1 MYNAKTIKDRV
12 ESTTNGRA
20 WFQKLMRMFRR
31 PHGERLDRDQ
41 LEQAELSQKEAQE
54 PMPRGVQDFKDHQY
68 YALERHLKRHEVI
81 HPKREVGKVGG
92 AGKGHDKQNLEIVY
106 RRRDVVAVLSADK
119 WYRAHGRVVN
129 PREQPLKRVT
139 ARKKNR
145 RGVSGDENEDDD
157 DEEQRL
163 GTPLYA
169 ITQTQLYEPQPITA
183 DERIPKNA
191 YGNLDIYHAHMI
203 PTGAAHIQHPETARV
218 ARLLGID
225 YADAITG
232 FSFKGRHG
240 TAITNGAVVCAT
252 HADAII
258 AVIEAVE
265 DEKADLELEARSQRA
280 IALWGKLMRG
290 LRIRERIEGYAG
302 DDAGAADESD
312 EDEDEG
318 GGFLPDRNNTSE
330 IAEPTAP
337 VEKSSIPLSEPRSTL
352 PSFHAARPPIK
363 IVYGAPLPSSSPSI
377 AVPDPTGLPH
387 HLAHPA
393 SDNERGGGFL
403 IDDDNAGH
411 DSDGKL
417 EGGFLAND
425 QNTVKDDDDAAT
437 DSDKDAALRTA
448 IARSVLDSQY
458 EHGEREGDDGGEGPS
473 GTTAKAQGKAA
484 GDAVK
489 LEEMGGSPGADE
501 GEGDREDGGGDEAM
515 VEDEGSETGSLMS
528 HDPDDEEEEVMEL

>member
-1 MYNAKTIKDRV
+1 
-12 ESTTNGRA
+12 
-20 WFQKLMRMFRR
+20 MRMFQR

-41 LEQAELSQKEAQE
+41 LEQAELAQKEAQE
-54 PMPRGVQDFKDHQY
+54 PMPRGVQDFKDHPY

-119 WYRAHGRVVN
+119 WYRAHGRVVR

-145 RGVSGDENEDDD
+145 RGLSEDDDEGDD

-163 GTPLYA
+163 GTPFYA
-169 ITQTQLYEPQPITA
+169 ITQTELYKPQPVTT
-183 DERIPKNA
+183 DGRIPKNA

-203 PTGAAHIQHPETARV
+203 PPGAAHIQHPETARV

-252 HADAII
+252 HVDAVIAII
-258 AVIEAVE
+258 DAVE
-265 DEKADLELEARSQRA
+265 DEKADLELEARSQQA

-302 DDAGAADESD
+302 DETAAADETD
-312 EDEDEG
+312 EEEEG
-318 GGFLPDRNNTSE
+318 GGFLPDRNATSE
-330 IAEPTAP
+330 IPEPTAP
-337 VEKSSIPLSEPRSTL
+337 VEKPSFPSSDAFSTL
-352 PSFHAARPPIK
+352 PSLQPPRPPIK
-363 IVYGAPLPSSSPSI
+363 IVHGAPLPTSSPLKAVADPPSI
-377 AVPDPTGLPH
+377 PH
-387 HLAHPA
+387 HLAHTLEDNDAGGFLVNDANPEHD
-393 SDNERGGGFL
+393 SDGTIGGGFL
-403 IDDDNAGH
+403 A
-411 DSDGKL
+411 
-417 EGGFLAND
+417 
-425 QNTVKDDDDAAT
+425 
-437 DSDKDAALRTA
+437 SDKDVAKEDDAFTDSGEDEALRTA
-448 IARSVLDSQY
+448 IARSVLDSQHEY
-458 EHGEREGDDGGEGPS
+458 VERDNGGEGRS
-473 GTTAKAQGKAA
+473 GTVAKAVGKGA
-484 GDAVK
+484 GVVDDGIK
-489 LEEMGGSPGADE
+489 LEEMGESRGVDK
-501 GEGDREDGGGDEAM
+501 GEDDRQEEEDGDEVMGKEEA
-515 VEDEGSETGSLMS
+515 SEIGSLMS

>member
-1 MYNAKTIKDRV
+1 
-12 ESTTNGRA
+12 
-20 WFQKLMRMFRR
+20 MFRR
-31 PHGERLDRDQ
+31 PHGEKLDRDQ

-54 PMPRGVQDFKDHQY
+54 PMPRGVQDFKDHPY

-119 WYRAHGRVVN
+119 WYRAHGRVVK

-139 ARKKNR
+139 ARKKNK
-145 RGVSGDENEDDD
+145 RGLSDDDDDNND

-183 DERIPKNA
+183 DHRIPKNA

-203 PTGAAHIQHPETARV
+203 PPGAAHIHHPETARV

-252 HADAII
+252 HVDA
-258 AVIEAVE
+258 VKSVNEAVE
-265 DEKADLELEARSQRA
+265 DEKADAELEARSQRA
-280 IALWGKLMRG
+280 IGLWGKLMRG

-302 DDAGAADESD
+302 GETAAADETN
-312 EDEDEG
+312 EEEEG
-318 GGFLPDRNNTSE
+318 GGFLPDRNDMSE
-330 IAEPTAP
+330 IPEPTAP
-337 VEKSSIPLSEPRSTL
+337 STSTVANPSDDARSAL
-352 PSFHAARPPIK
+352 PSLHPSRPPIK
-363 IVYGAPLPSSSPSI
+363 IVYGAPLPHSSPPKS
-377 AVPDPTGLPH
+377 VTELPDLDH
-387 HLAHPA
+387 HQHPS
-393 SDNERGGGFL
+393 SDNDGGGVL
-403 IDDDNAGH
+403 IDEPPSNTDHITVDPSTAATVTSSTPHNYNE
-411 DSDGKL
+411 
-417 EGGFLAND
+417 EGD
-425 QNTVKDDDDAAT
+425 EAAT
-437 DSDKDAALRTA
+437 DSDEDAALRTA
-448 IARSVLDSQY
+448 IARSVLDSQC
-458 EHGEREGDDGGEGPS
+458 EHGEWERDDGGEGPS
-473 GTTAKAQGKAA
+473 GITATEARGEVA
-484 GDAVK
+484 GVVDDGTK
-489 LEEMGGSPGADE
+489 PEEMGGPLCES
-501 GEGDREDGGGDEAM
+501 GEGGVAGEEEEKVMGE
-515 VEDEGSETGSLMS
+515 EEGSEIGSLMS